1 MNVSQL
7 IILSVLSTIIT
18 IFLKSDEPMVIMA
31 FYWMLFIA
39 FFGTYYLIK
48 IAGGW

>member
-18 IFLKSDEPMVIMA
+18 IFLKSDEPMVIMT

-39 FFGTYYLIK
+39 FLGTYHLIK

>member
-7 IILSVLSTIIT
+7 IILSILSTIMT
-18 IFLKSDEPMVIMA
+18 IFVKSDEPMVIMT
-31 FYWMLFIA
+31 FYWMLFIV